1 MKIKGI
7 NMEIDFNLNSYDF
20 KKIDSLIFSAE
31 NRLNKIKKLK
41 SSLVM
46 KIQDEYGYEYLSEK
60 TNINSEVTAKI
71 DEVNKAI
78 RFFEGNLLAMKNLAS
93 KYNKENI
100 GNEILYFE
108 ASKFSKYKIELEINK
123 QNKNIGGDHKLLE
136 SIFVIKKIPHE
147 TKEGMLNNEKSTLV
161 KINNEITHLN
171 TSFNKVKTGIVS
183 ISINY
188 HNAKLKSLKN
198 RASKLLEDERKI
210 DLQLDN
216 IEIETIKNKKEIDDE
231 IEKFVSSINDLKS
244 RSVQLLNKGRAWGS
258 SSVVTDKYSQKQ
270 IDDSMRMLEE
280 KVHKNVKV
288 FDEQLNVFK
297 GLSELNEHK
306 TNSEIEEIRSLRR
319 NISLY
324 RVESPSIAKDK
335 HVLNEL
341 SRISELQESN
351 LLKVLDELNQYID
364 KLNIEMEKQG
374 ELEVNSGPFKNH
386 LSLNIKRYNEEMHS
400 IKETIKDVEL
410 HWSIR
415 SQKMIENQDGNTL
428 VQPVIQ
434 SELISERITAF
445 QSAEEGNSEVNKNLG
460 QVSLLNPV
468 ARCSCGGIGRTA
480 FC

>member
-1 MKIKGI
+1 
-7 NMEIDFNLNSYDF
+7 
-20 KKIDSLIFSAE
+20 
-31 NRLNKIKKLK
+31 
-41 SSLVM
+41 
-46 KIQDEYGYEYLSEK
+46 YEYLSEK

-351 LLKVLDELNQYID
+351 LLKVLD
-364 KLNIEMEKQG
+364 
-374 ELEVNSGPFKNH
+374 
-386 LSLNIKRYNEEMHS
+386 
-400 IKETIKDVEL
+400 
-410 HWSIR
+410 
-415 SQKMIENQDGNTL
+415 
-428 VQPVIQ
+428 
-434 SELISERITAF
+434 
-445 QSAEEGNSEVNKNLG
+445 
-460 QVSLLNPV
+460 
-468 ARCSCGGIGRTA
+468 
-480 FC
+480 

>member
-1 MKIKGI
+1 
-7 NMEIDFNLNSYDF
+7 
-20 KKIDSLIFSAE
+20 
-31 NRLNKIKKLK
+31 
-41 SSLVM
+41 
-46 KIQDEYGYEYLSEK
+46 
-60 TNINSEVTAKI
+60 
-71 DEVNKAI
+71 
-78 RFFEGNLLAMKNLAS
+78 
-93 KYNKENI
+93 
-100 GNEILYFE
+100 
-108 ASKFSKYKIELEINK
+108 
-123 QNKNIGGDHKLLE
+123 
-136 SIFVIKKIPHE
+136 
-147 TKEGMLNNEKSTLV
+147 
-161 KINNEITHLN
+161 ITHLN

-374 ELEVNSGPFKNH
+374 ELEVNSG
-386 LSLNIKRYNEEMHS
+386 
-400 IKETIKDVEL
+400 
-410 HWSIR
+410 
-415 SQKMIENQDGNTL
+415 
-428 VQPVIQ
+428 
-434 SELISERITAF
+434 
-445 QSAEEGNSEVNKNLG
+445 
-460 QVSLLNPV
+460 
-468 ARCSCGGIGRTA
+468 
-480 FC
+480 

>member
-1 MKIKGI
+1 
-7 NMEIDFNLNSYDF
+7 
-20 KKIDSLIFSAE
+20 
-31 NRLNKIKKLK
+31 
-41 SSLVM
+41 
-46 KIQDEYGYEYLSEK
+46 
-60 TNINSEVTAKI
+60 
-71 DEVNKAI
+71 
-78 RFFEGNLLAMKNLAS
+78 
-93 KYNKENI
+93 
-100 GNEILYFE
+100 
-108 ASKFSKYKIELEINK
+108 
-123 QNKNIGGDHKLLE
+123 
-136 SIFVIKKIPHE
+136 IFVIKKIPHE

-244 RSVQLLNKGRAWGS
+244 RSVQILNKGRAWGS

-445 QSAEEGNSEVNKNLG
+445 QSTEEGNSEVNKNLG

>member
-1 MKIKGI
+1 
-7 NMEIDFNLNSYDF
+7 
-20 KKIDSLIFSAE
+20 
-31 NRLNKIKKLK
+31 
-41 SSLVM
+41 
-46 KIQDEYGYEYLSEK
+46 
-60 TNINSEVTAKI
+60 
-71 DEVNKAI
+71 
-78 RFFEGNLLAMKNLAS
+78 
-93 KYNKENI
+93 
-100 GNEILYFE
+100 
-108 ASKFSKYKIELEINK
+108 
-123 QNKNIGGDHKLLE
+123 
-136 SIFVIKKIPHE
+136 
-147 TKEGMLNNEKSTLV
+147 
-161 KINNEITHLN
+161 
-171 TSFNKVKTGIVS
+171 
-183 ISINY
+183 
-188 HNAKLKSLKN
+188 
-198 RASKLLEDERKI
+198 
-210 DLQLDN
+210 
-216 IEIETIKNKKEIDDE
+216 
-231 IEKFVSSINDLKS
+231 
-244 RSVQLLNKGRAWGS
+244 
-258 SSVVTDKYSQKQ
+258 
-270 IDDSMRMLEE
+270 MRMLEE